1 MVGEER
7 DRDRDRD
14 GVLDRGE
21 RDFERDDLDGERE
34 RDRDGE
40 RERECDLD
48 RDRGDRERDRDFE
61 CDFLLSLSVLLLPL
75 LSPPAVTGRAL
86 EMKPPHALWDP
97 LFRSTVTTAGGVF
110 VSDRSFFLRSWYFF
124 LRLSTAS
131 SNVSAF
137 GLDLLYKA
145 IILKQTSSISS
156 SLTRNIR
163 NHEGLLGR
171 GMFNF
176 RAVR

>member
-1 MVGEER
+1 MDR
-7 DRDRDRD
+7 DRERDRD

-34 RDRDGE
+34 RDREGV

-48 RDRGDRERDRDFE
+48 RDRGERDRDFE
-61 CDFLLSLSVLLLPL
+61 CDFLLSFSVLLFPL
-75 LSPPAVTGRAL
+75 LSPLAVTGRAR

-97 LFRSTVTTAGGVF
+97 LFRSTVITAGGVL
-110 VSDRSFFLRSWYFF
+110 VSDRSFFFWSWYFF

-137 GLDLLYKA
+137 GFDLLYRA
-145 IILKQTSSISS
+145 II
-156 SLTRNIR
+156 R
-163 NHEGLLGR
+163 
-171 GMFNF
+171 
-176 RAVR
+176 